1 MNVCL
6 HVVCGMWNRHSTLL
20 FVMCVCV
27 CVAHVH
33 MSSTCLVGVHEYSLK

>member
-1 MNVCL
+1 MCVYML
-6 HVVCGMWNRHSTLL
+6 YVECGIGIVTLL